1 MIISCEKC
9 NKKFEISDELI
20 PDEGR
25 LLQCGSCSYEWH
37 YSPTKTIKLVNEIN
51 QVSEAKKKTKKIK
64 KKIIKEN
71 NEISM
76 NQKTDSSE
84 KKRVG
89 FLSVIIVAI
98 ISLIAL
104 IVIADTFKVYIIMYI
119 SNFLKYYMPY
129 FVSTPRPRQNPNKNS
144 KITTF
149 ERGGER
155 TLEAF

>member
-9 NKKFEISDELI
+9 DKKFEISDELI

-37 YSPTKTIKLVNEIN
+37 YTPTKTIKLVNEID
-51 QVSEAKKKTKKIK
+51 QVSKAKKKTKKIK

-89 FLSVIIVAI
+89 FLSVIIVTI

-104 IVIADTFKVYIIMYI
+104 IIIADTFKVYIMSFIPNIDFYLSSLYESLRDI
-119 SNFLKYYMPY
+119 FLFFKDLI
-129 FVSTPRPRQNPNKNS
+129 K
-144 KITTF
+144 
-149 ERGGER
+149 
-155 TLEAF
+155 

>member
-9 NKKFEISDELI
+9 DKKFEISDELI

-37 YSPTKTIKLVNEIN
+37 YTPTKTIKLVNEID

-76 NQKTDSSE
+76 NQETDSDE
-84 KKRVG
+84 KKGIGLLG
-89 FLSVIIVAI
+89 FIVVTI

-104 IVIADTFKVYIIMYI
+104 IVIADTFKVYIMSFVPNIDFYLSSLYESLRDI
-119 SNFLKYYMPY
+119 FLFFKDLI
-129 FVSTPRPRQNPNKNS
+129 K
-144 KITTF
+144 
-149 ERGGER
+149 
-155 TLEAF
+155 

>member
-9 NKKFEISDELI
+9 DKKFEISDELI

-37 YSPTKTIKLVNEIN
+37 YTPTKTIKLVNEID

-89 FLSVIIVAI
+89 FLSVIIVTI

-104 IVIADTFKVYIIMYI
+104 FIIADTFKVYIMSFIPNIDFYLSSLYESLRDI
-119 SNFLKYYMPY
+119 FLFFKDLI
-129 FVSTPRPRQNPNKNS
+129 K
-144 KITTF
+144 
-149 ERGGER
+149 
-155 TLEAF
+155 

>member
-9 NKKFEISDELI
+9 DKKFELSDELI

-37 YSPTKTIKLVNEIN
+37 YTPTKTIKLVNEID
-51 QVSEAKKKTKKIK
+51 QVSTANKKTKKIK

-89 FLSVIIVAI
+89 FLSVIIVTI

-104 IVIADTFKVYIIMYI
+104 IIIADTFKVYIMSFIPNIDFYLSSLYESLRDI
-119 SNFLKYYMPY
+119 FLFFKDLI
-129 FVSTPRPRQNPNKNS
+129 K
-144 KITTF
+144 
-149 ERGGER
+149 
-155 TLEAF
+155 

>member
-89 FLSVIIVAI
+89 FLSVIIVTI

-104 IVIADTFKVYIIMYI
+104 IIILPWLKNLYLVGV
-119 SNFLKYYMPY
+119 NFLVKI
-129 FVSTPRPRQNPNKNS
+129 KN
-144 KITTF
+144 F
-149 ERGGER
+149 
-155 TLEAF
+155 TLELICLQ

>member
-9 NKKFEISDELI
+9 DKKFEISDELI

-37 YSPTKTIKLVNEIN
+37 YTPTKTIKLVNEID

-104 IVIADTFKVYIIMYI
+104 IVIADTFKVYIMSFIPNIDFYLSSLYESLRDI
-119 SNFLKYYMPY
+119 FLFFKDLI
-129 FVSTPRPRQNPNKNS
+129 K
-144 KITTF
+144 
-149 ERGGER
+149 
-155 TLEAF
+155 